1 MHRYVMNP
9 SLPALAETLLG
20 ELTRGGFV
28 KGASATI
35 DGRTVTMNTTMESTR
50 AKENAIAAIRRGS
63 PAFPAECAGLL
74 ESSLNL
80 PLGSAFWVVTLVF
93 DTEATALRV
102 GQHEDQIKGAS

>member
-1 MHRYVMNP
+1 MNP
-9 SLPALAETLLG
+9 SLPALAKTLLG

-35 DGRTVTMNTTMESTR
+35 DGRTVTMNTTMEGSR
-50 AKENAIAAIRRGS
+50 AKENAIAAIRNGS

-93 DTEATALRV
+93 DTEATAHRV